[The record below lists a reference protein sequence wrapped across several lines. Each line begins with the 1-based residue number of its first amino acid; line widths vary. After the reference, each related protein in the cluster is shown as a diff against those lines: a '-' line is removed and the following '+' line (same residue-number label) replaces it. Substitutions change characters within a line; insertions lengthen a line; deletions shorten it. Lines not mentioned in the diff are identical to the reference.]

1 MALAILSNT
10 IPSQEETFKNIMLAA
25 LKANLYCAFSEN
37 ALKSNGSI
45 LDIELRRYFGKQ
57 EDDFEYF
64 LMDVHEKD
72 WSETATQKRK
82 KWNKPFSAGR
92 HR

>member
-1 MALAILSNT
+1 
-10 IPSQEETFKNIMLAA
+10 MLAA

-37 ALKSNGSI
+37 ALKSNGKI
-45 LDIELRRYFGKQ
+45 QDIELRRYFGKQ